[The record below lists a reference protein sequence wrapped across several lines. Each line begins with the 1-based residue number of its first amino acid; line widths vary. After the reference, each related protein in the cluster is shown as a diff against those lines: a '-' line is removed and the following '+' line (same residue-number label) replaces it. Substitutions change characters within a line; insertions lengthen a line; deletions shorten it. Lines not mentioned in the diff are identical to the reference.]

1 MRRPL
6 RLRLR
11 LWPRRAARLLPALFL
26 AGSLLAACSS
36 ARVTQGTSDESCYLA
51 LPTAEDA
58 VGAHAHPHLE
68 GVRKF
73 TEAGL
78 KSPAPR
84 LYARF
89 KHELTGKQAVCLVA
103 YTGHFDAADVSKAF
117 GRPTGSLAVV
127 AVKTPG
133 NQLLG
138 TLVLSHLPVRFG
150 HTHPF

>member
-1 MRRPL
+1 MRRL
-6 RLRLR
+6 
-11 LWPRRAARLLPALFL
+11 RRAARFLPAVLL

-36 ARVTQGTSDESCYLA
+36 ARAIQGTSDESCYLA

-58 VGAHAHPHLE
+58 VGPPAHPHTHAHLA

-73 TEAGL
+73 TVADL
-78 KSPAPR
+78 KGTAPR

-89 KHELTGKQAVCLVA
+89 KDELPGKQGVCMA
-103 YTGHFDAADVSKAF
+103 AFTGHFSAATVSKPF
-117 GRPTGSLAVV
+117 GRPAGSVAVV

-133 NQLLG
+133 NELLG
-138 TLVLSHLPVRFG
+138 TVILAHVPVNYA